1 MKGKNHIII
10 STNIERAFDKT
21 HHPFKIKSLNKV
33 GIEGTHLNI
42 IKVICDSPIANI
54 KLNSEKHFFQ
64 D

>member
-1 MKGKNHIII
+1 M
-10 STNIERAFDKT
+10 
-21 HHPFKIKSLNKV
+21 

-64 D
+64 DQEQNKSPAPHDFTDKHLEKS

>member
-42 IKVICDSPIANI
+42 KAIHNKPTANI
-54 KLNSEKHFFQ
+54 IFNIKS
-64 D
+64 